1 LIRLSHKKDVHT
13 GSHASLAAQDF
24 AASRGLLSSEK
35 EVVAIQAPPSPL
47 VIVFPAPAPGD
58 DQTVNEVM
66 SLSPYHGST
75 MTPYSYQSFCYF
87 YSWPEFGP
95 SIPPYLR
102 LFTVI
107 DVLKLNRDD
116 DYMIQ
121 NASKNLLLQCLD
133 TLEDEDE
140 VPKEVTPKPSSM

>member
-1 LIRLSHKKDVHT
+1 VHT

-75 MTPYSYQSFCYF
+75 MTLHIHIN
-87 YSWPEFGP
+87 P
-95 SIPPYLR
+95 SVISTLDLNLDLVYLHI
-102 LFTVI
+102 L
-107 DVLKLNRDD
+107 D
-116 DYMIQ
+116 
-121 NASKNLLLQCLD
+121 SLL
-133 TLEDEDE
+133 
-140 VPKEVTPKPSSM
+140 